1 MHQYLH
7 VFRVSRKSVLDW
19 IVPESI
25 KSTFQWVY
33 RRGWY
38 WVLIVGK
45 VIIIQVGSIRKCA
58 PALPSNF
65 VNKQSVCASKVD
77 FKKLYLLSD
86 LYVCIEQAVHC
97 FLKSALSLGDNLAGS
112 WDISRNLPIS
122 WTRNWDKLIF
132 SVHFQNLDRES
143 ESSNISRDRAEHTD
157 YLGPSQQG
165 ENCFLNQPGFN
176 KPWECFE
183 ILKQKIAIMRL

>member
-1 MHQYLH
+1 MITLK
-7 VFRVSRKSVLDW
+7 FNVLKTQGKD
-19 IVPESI
+19 IESWCLFNVYGHI
-25 KSTFQWVY
+25 WSSTAGQKTKPLKISSNHFQ
-33 RRGWY
+33 GDFF
-38 WVLIVGK
+38 K
-45 VIIIQVGSIRKCA
+45 VIIIQVGSIRICA

-86 LYVCIEQAVHC
+86 LYVYIEQAVHC

-143 ESSNISRDRAEHTD
+143 ESSNISRDRLEHTD

-176 KPWECFE
+176 KPW
-183 ILKQKIAIMRL
+183 AIHM

>member
-1 MHQYLH
+1 M
-7 VFRVSRKSVLDW
+7 VL
-19 IVPESI
+19 
-25 KSTFQWVY
+25 KTFEFEEKKT
-33 RRGWY
+33 
-38 WVLIVGK
+38 K
-45 VIIIQVGSIRKCA
+45 VIIIQVGSIRICA

-86 LYVCIEQAVHC
+86 LYIFIEQAVHC

-143 ESSNISRDRAEHTD
+143 ESSNISRDRLEHTD

-176 KPWECFE
+176 KPWMKQHCFYFF
-183 ILKQKIAIMRL
+183 LSKISSLLTFCQGL

>member
-1 MHQYLH
+1 M
-7 VFRVSRKSVLDW
+7 
-19 IVPESI
+19 
-25 KSTFQWVY
+25 
-33 RRGWY
+33 
-38 WVLIVGK
+38 
-45 VIIIQVGSIRKCA
+45 
-58 PALPSNF
+58 
-65 VNKQSVCASKVD
+65 CASKVD

-86 LYVCIEQAVHC
+86 LYVYIEQAVHC

-143 ESSNISRDRAEHTD
+143 ESSNISRDRLKHTD

-176 KPWECFE
+176 KPWIFFSRVLTSRHCFTARSTLLSLVNRVRQ
-183 ILKQKIAIMRL
+183 ILINHKKNKSKDSSITLYSQIDVYTRLFPAKFVS

>member
-1 MHQYLH
+1 MI
-7 VFRVSRKSVLDW
+7 SKSERQ
-19 IVPESI
+19 INFHFTRTFSI
-25 KSTFQWVY
+25 CFDSTMF
-33 RRGWY
+33 
-38 WVLIVGK
+38 K

-86 LYVCIEQAVHC
+86 LYVYIEQAVHC

-122 WTRNWDKLIF
+122 WRRNWDKLIF
-132 SVHFQNLDRES
+132 SVHFQTHDRL
-143 ESSNISRDRAEHTD
+143 EHTD

-165 ENCFLNQPGFN
+165 ENCFLNQPVFYKHWQCFDFN
-176 KPWECFE
+176 RYWARALSNF
-183 ILKQKIAIMRL
+183 